1 MLSDD
6 VVIVGAVSDDPLASD
21 IAERMGQEVDISDI
35 LAFKDFANTEFCP
48 RFIFLQD
55 DEHVGKSLE
64 GKTAVI
70 VSTCSGELTRNAR
83 AMRNFLITRAAKDN
97 GAKRVILVEPDLFY
111 SAQDRGPKQDPNG
124 KQRSFKDLKK
134 FDGQPF
140 SSRLYCELLKVAGV
154 DTVMTVHN
162 HSSAVAKMF
171 SEKFGKDNFFNLS
184 PAKLYACFLAD
195 EETLLDPDS
204 ERGIVVCAPDNGS
217 RPFVE
222 EVYKYL
228 NEYIEKKQMPLLPSP
243 RRQVGMLWMDKE
255 RVGERNVN
263 MICHE
268 NSPMKLEDIEGRE
281 VIVFDDMVR
290 TGTTI
295 AECCRRLK
303 AARARR
309 VVFVVTHFYS
319 SPEVKDNLNDS
330 AIDAIVTTNTLPN
343 ILNRDRQ
350 GRLRRKMLILKL
362 ERWIAHTLLKD
373 VLGLEDKVNTCLYTV
388 DVSRKNPHW
397 EQLIRQADNQ
407 ALK

>member
-1 MLSDD
+1 
-6 VVIVGAVSDDPLASD
+6 
-21 IAERMGQEVDISDI
+21 
-35 LAFKDFANTEFCP
+35 
-48 RFIFLQD
+48 
-55 DEHVGKSLE
+55 
-64 GKTAVI
+64 
-70 VSTCSGELTRNAR
+70 
-83 AMRNFLITRAAKDN
+83 
-97 GAKRVILVEPDLFY
+97 
-111 SAQDRGPKQDPNG
+111 
-124 KQRSFKDLKK
+124 
-134 FDGQPF
+134 
-140 SSRLYCELLKVAGV
+140 
-154 DTVMTVHN
+154 
-162 HSSAVAKMF
+162 
-171 SEKFGKDNFFNLS
+171 
-184 PAKLYACFLAD
+184 
-195 EETLLDPDS
+195 
-204 ERGIVVCAPDNGS
+204 
-217 RPFVE
+217 VE

-228 NEYIEKKQMPLLPSP
+228 NEYIDKKQMPLLPSP

-255 RVGERNVN
+255 RVGERSVN

-319 SPEVKDNLNDS
+319 SPEVKDNLNDP
-330 AIDAIVTTNTLPN
+330 AIDAIITTNTLPN

-373 VLGLEDKVNTCLYTV
+373 VLHLEDRRNTCLYTV

-397 EQLIRQADNQ
+397 EQLIHQSDNQ
-407 ALK
+407 N